1 MRVPVPV
8 SPLLAFFLCA
18 SGVKLRFCMMRKG
31 VGGNSIVAWRNVTG
45 GPGRGRGPLGA
56 LRTHSFQQTHKHKLA
71 SQKTATHTHTH
82 NHILFLSFQSRFV
95 LHTHSPP
102 WCQHTL
108 WSRFLDD
115 VVKQLHGLHDVLIL
129 FA

>member
-1 MRVPVPV
+1 MPVPV

-71 SQKTATHTHTH
+71 SQKTATHTHTITYSFSLFNPGSSYTH
-82 NHILFLSFQSRFV
+82 TPLPGASILSGPDS
-95 LHTHSPP
+95 
-102 WCQHTL
+102 
-108 WSRFLDD
+108 
-115 VVKQLHGLHDVLIL
+115 
-129 FA
+129 

>member
-71 SQKTATHTHTH
+71 SQKTATHTHT
-82 NHILFLSFQSRFV
+82 QS
-95 LHTHSPP
+95 
-102 WCQHTL
+102 HTL
-108 WSRFLDD
+108 SLFSIPVRLTHTLPSL
-115 VVKQLHGLHDVLIL
+115 VPAYSLVQIL
-129 FA
+129 R